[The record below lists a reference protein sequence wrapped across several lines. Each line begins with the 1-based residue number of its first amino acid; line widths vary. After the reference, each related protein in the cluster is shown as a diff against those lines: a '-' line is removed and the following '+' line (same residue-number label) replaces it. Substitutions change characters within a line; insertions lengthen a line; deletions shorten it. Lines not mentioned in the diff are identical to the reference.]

1 LDKKKNDGKDRVIA
15 AADELFAANDRTTFP
30 GTYEVRKRAGTSMG
44 IANSAMQEWRSRK
57 LLSIANPIEV
67 EVPKA
72 VQDASRVVLGQLWSA
87 ATQISAQSLMS
98 AQKAF
103 DEQAAVAV
111 AHSEDLSLA
120 FDTQT
125 AEFETLRGEYESF
138 RTQTAASHAVQECER
153 QDAALERGR
162 LLERANTATARAEE
176 MEKRIDDLRAAMERA
191 ELAGETVATKY
202 STRLAQAEIEVLSAR
217 ADTAA
222 VREESARLQGKCE
235 SLTVQLNDLLQ
246 AVNRRR
252 KSPSAR
258 KVMLK

>member
-1 LDKKKNDGKDRVIA
+1 MDKKKNDGRDRVIA

-30 GTYEVRKRAGTSMG
+30 GTYEVRKLAGTSMG

-72 VQDASRVVLGQLWSA
+72 VQDASRVALGQLWSA

-98 AQKAF
+98 AQKGF

-125 AEFETLRGEYESF
+125 AELETLRGEYENF
-138 RTQTAASHAVQECER
+138 RTQTAASNAVQESER
-153 QDAALERGR
+153 QDAALERVM
-162 LLERANTATARAEE
+162 LLDRANTAAARAEE
-176 MEKRIDDLRAAMERA
+176 MDKRIDDLRMAIGKLERA
-191 ELAGETVATKY
+191 ESITITDC
-202 STRLAQAEIEVLSAR
+202 STRLAQAETDLLAAR
-217 ADTAA
+217 TDTAA
-222 VREESARLQGKCE
+222 AREDSARLHGKCE
-235 SLTVQLNDLLQ
+235 SLTLQLNEMLQ
-246 AVNRRR
+246 AAKRRR
-252 KSPSAR
+252 KSRGPR
-258 KVMLK
+258 KVTLK